1 MNTFEFGNTT
11 VDEEHQ
17 IEQFNWFVSKN
28 EEGLI
33 EISIIAEDLKGYI
46 TLNISEELWENLK
59 EDVDEMIYEIYFGD
73 KDG

>member
-1 MNTFEFGNTT
+1 MNTFEFGNNNTN
-11 VDEEHQ
+11 ENHQ
-17 IEQFNWFVSKN
+17 IEEFNWMVTKD
-28 EEGLI
+28 EKGLI
-33 EISIIAEDLKGYI
+33 KVSIIAEGPEGYV